1 MLELYFI
8 MTLIIFMIIMPIMLL
23 IEKYKVKII
32 NKFGWLCMRVLYP
45 RAYQNYKAYYE
56 YVKSADLQDTD
67 LRSDI

>member
-1 MLELYFI
+1 MLELYLI
-8 MTLIIFMIIMPIMLL
+8 ISLIIFMIIMPIMLL

-32 NKFGWLCMRVLYP
+32 NKFGWLCMRILYP

-67 LRSDI
+67 RRSNI